1 MLPLEQEKMYMKAKN
16 GASRESFS
24 SFFFCSLSSIRFLID
39 WAGVGKKNI
48 CSRFELAVSVASGL
62 KRAVAFS

>member
-1 MLPLEQEKMYMKAKN
+1 MAAEGTMLPLEQEKMYMKAKN

-39 WAGVGKKNI
+39 WAGVGKKI
-48 CSRFELAVSVASGL
+48 YVVGL
-62 KRAVAFS
+62 S